1 MSASARLTS
10 PDAWSPLPA
19 ADWSVVHARHLLRR
33 AGWSAQPEE
42 ITQATE
48 EGLEATLNRLFPSRP
63 SAWPTPAPVQE
74 LWREA
79 QTTLENVASLPRAER
94 QKIRND
100 FRQRSRAAT
109 QDMALEWLQRAR
121 DPAQAAFQHLD
132 ILRSNAL
139 GSAPELT
146 KAVSRSPAMIMYL
159 DLQGSR
165 RQAPNE
171 NFARELFEL
180 FVLGEGHYTEAD
192 IKEAARA
199 FTGYRQNRG
208 EFVFAQRQADSGRKS
223 VFGRAGRFDG
233 DDIIDLAYRQ
243 PAAATFL
250 PGEMVRF
257 YLTADGLPVAD
268 LAPLGEYWREE
279 KFNLRALLRRFFS
292 SRAFYDPA
300 FRGNYIKSPVQF
312 SLGLCQDLDLDVLPG
327 RRPPMDQLHHAHGSS
342 QRGADRG
349 AGGPGAVDECGRK
362 TRPRTRHRGRTG
374 SVLSDR

>member
-1 MSASARLTS
+1 
-10 PDAWSPLPA
+10 
-19 ADWSVVHARHLLRR
+19 
-33 AGWSAQPEE
+33 
-42 ITQATE
+42 
-48 EGLEATLNRLFPSRP
+48 
-63 SAWPTPAPVQE
+63 
-74 LWREA
+74 
-79 QTTLENVASLPRAER
+79 
-94 QKIRND
+94 
-100 FRQRSRAAT
+100 
-109 QDMALEWLQRAR
+109 
-121 DPAQAAFQHLD
+121 
-132 ILRSNAL
+132 
-139 GSAPELT
+139 
-146 KAVSRSPAMIMYL
+146 MIMYL

-312 SLGLCQDLDLDVLPG
+312 SLGLCQDLDLDVLPVG
-327 RRPPMDQLHHAHGSS
+327 RFTLNNLRGMGQALFDPPNVRGWVGGRQWINSTTLTARRNAARIAVQGVPERLMNADEKLALEHATAAGLGPFSLTADHYRQWAQGSP
-342 QRGADRG
+342 ATT
-349 AGGPGAVDECGRK
+349 AAY
-362 TRPRTRHRGRTG
+362 
-374 SVLSDR
+374 LSDKLLPHGAPAAGIAALTEMLGQRRAAQAQIALLTAAPGSASLPSVRSPLRSWSIPPGPPRQRQSATAPFSCWCNWLVVTTD